1 MDLGPPPRRA
11 TAEPVVAMINV
22 VFLLLCF
29 FMMTATLVRPSPFE
43 VAPPVSGSAEA
54 PETPVLEAPLNVDA
68 DGRLAWNGLEG
79 DAALAALAE
88 ARAGAGPGAEP
99 LEIRADAGLE
109 GAKPAALVARLRELG
124 VDSARLALK
133 LAR

>member
-43 VAPPVSGSAEA
+43 VAPPVSEDCCAQLLTSCLDWL
-54 PETPVLEAPLNVDA
+54 PPMM
-68 DGRLAWNGLEG
+68 
-79 DAALAALAE
+79 
-88 ARAGAGPGAEP
+88 
-99 LEIRADAGLE
+99 
-109 GAKPAALVARLRELG
+109 
-124 VDSARLALK
+124 
-133 LAR
+133 